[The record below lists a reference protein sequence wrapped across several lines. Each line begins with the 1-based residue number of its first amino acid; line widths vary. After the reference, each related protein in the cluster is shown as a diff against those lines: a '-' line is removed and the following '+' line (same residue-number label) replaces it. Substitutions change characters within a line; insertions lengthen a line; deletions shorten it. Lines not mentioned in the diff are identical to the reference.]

1 MAKRHLVRWPFQ
13 FPDRAE
19 ALDVQATW
27 QRYRAT
33 RDPELREALVARY
46 IHLVRYMASR
56 LAGALPAKVETED
69 IISAGVVGFLG
80 AIESFDPD
88 RGTDFGVY
96 ALTRIRGAIVD
107 FIREL
112 DPIGRVTRRRIKQVE
127 RTLAALEQELSRTPT
142 DEEAASRIGIP
153 LTEYH
158 RLLTDAAV
166 AVTFSLDRI
175 ETDGEEEGDPS
186 RRAKIADESVTD
198 PLATLLDK
206 DDREGLVREV
216 AALSPSEQLVLHLH
230 YVEELNFREI
240 AMVMEISESRATQL
254 HSAAL
259 LHLRGRIQAGREA
272 ALPPAAASQVEGA
285 GARRRARASVRAS

>member
-19 ALDVQATW
+19 TLDVQATW

-33 RDPELREALVARY
+33 GDPELRETLVARY
-46 IHLVRYMASR
+46 VHLVRYMASR
-56 LAGALPAKVETED
+56 LAGSLPAKVETED
-69 IISAGVVGFLG
+69 IISAGVVGFLS

-127 RTLAALEQELSRTPT
+127 RALAALEQELSRPPT

-158 RLLTDAAV
+158 HLLADAAA

-186 RRAKIADESVTD
+186 RRAKIADESMTD

-206 DDREGLVREV
+206 DEREGLVGQV

-254 HSAAL
+254 HAAAL
-259 LHLRGRIQAGREA
+259 LHLRGRLQAAREA
-272 ALPPAAASQVEGA
+272 SLRPGVDGHAPGTD
-285 GARRRARASVRAS
+285 GRRRPSASMRAS